1 MSLPLGY
8 FHPKKTHLVDF
19 PSVIAILVAC
29 KAEGS
34 QSLESDRWGNSLEA
48 FGNRGEKKW
57 ILSKGSPRDVPQ
69 FLDDFHISLCN
80 LGIHVQT
87 NHGSN
92 FKITCTMYCK
102 IIFLNKKK
110 HIYVSHSC
118 FQTDLDFWDVFIPVP
133 HNRNIQLQLLRC
145 ANCTGI
151 LVAALSHFSKPPEPT
166 LEIHGINVDI

>member
-102 IIFLNKKK
+102 IIFLNKKNIFTF
-110 HIYVSHSC
+110 HIAVSRQIWIFGMFLSQFHTTETSNC
-118 FQTDLDFWDVFIPVP
+118 SSSDVQTALAYW
-133 HNRNIQLQLLRC
+133 LQL
-145 ANCTGI
+145 
-151 LVAALSHFSKPPEPT
+151 
-166 LEIHGINVDI
+166 